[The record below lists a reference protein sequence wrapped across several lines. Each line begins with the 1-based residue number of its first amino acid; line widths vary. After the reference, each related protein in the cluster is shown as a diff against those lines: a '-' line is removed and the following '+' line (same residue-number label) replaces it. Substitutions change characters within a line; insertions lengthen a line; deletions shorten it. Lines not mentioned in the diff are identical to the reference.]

1 MFRISLTCL
10 TPFLLAGVLTGTA
23 QSQTIFAEQDQLKQQ
38 VNELRRDVDEL
49 KNTVGALRRAVVKQG
64 VASHKVPEEKT
75 SPVSTTAP
83 EPSKPMDDETI
94 TKEVCL
100 SVGHF
105 FEQIEK
111 ALTMADGDQAE
122 DVMKKAITR
131 LNSVLD
137 RYAQYGRVRHISD
150 LAGGLAWDTYTA
162 VEQRYGT
169 TGNEDFIQA
178 IQSYKAKYKTA
189 CKGN

>member
-64 VASHKVPEEKT
+64 VASQKVPEEKT
-75 SPVSTTAP
+75 SPVRTTAP
-83 EPSKPMDDETI
+83 EPSKPMDDEAI

-122 DVMKKAITR
+122 DVMKKALTR

>member
-64 VASHKVPEEKT
+64 VASQKVPEEKT
-75 SPVSTTAP
+75 SPVRTTAP
-83 EPSKPMDDETI
+83 EPSKPMDDEAI

>member
-64 VASHKVPEEKT
+64 VASQKVPEEKT
-75 SPVSTTAP
+75 SPVRTTAP